1 MYIAVL
7 DIAQYDCPIVKLT
20 DLTESVEIVVLGA
33 NVSEINNGYERI
45 YITVRGEDKHDVI
58 KAIKNIQKIKY
69 VKAFRILSKKNNE
82 ARVYMYITKTRAME
96 ASVKLDATPIAPWVS
111 IDGIERW
118 ILGFPSRKKVYEY
131 ISLVKE
137 QDVIENIIV
146 KEVPDNLIMESS
158 LRFLA
163 TLNLISSIRKLTDS
177 QLNILKIALQN
188 GYYEWP
194 RRTNIVKLSSKL
206 NVSRAAIT
214 KLLRRAEYKVIKGIL
229 EFVENN
235 QGIQSIHRKQKSMP

>member
-33 NVSEINNGYERI
+33 NVSEINSGYERI
-45 YITVRGEDKHDVI
+45 YITVRGENKYDMI
-58 KAIKNIQKIKY
+58 KAIENIQKIRY
-69 VKAFRILSKKNNE
+69 VKAFKILSKKNSE

-96 ASVKLDATPIAPWVS
+96 ASVKLDAMPIAPWVS
-111 IDGIERW
+111 VDGVERW
-118 ILGFPSRKKVYEY
+118 ILGFPSRKQVHEY
-131 ISLVKE
+131 ISLIRE

-146 KEVPDNLIMESS
+146 REIPDDLIMESS

-163 TLNLISSIRKLTDS
+163 TLDLISSIRKLTDS

-194 RRTNIVKLSSKL
+194 RRTNIVELSSRLK
-206 NVSRAAIT
+206 VSRAAIT

-229 EFVENN
+229 EFVKSN
-235 QGIQSIHRKQKSMP
+235 QKIYPVHRKHKSRL

>member
-45 YITVRGEDKHDVI
+45 YITVRGENKYDMI
-58 KAIKNIQKIKY
+58 KAIENIQKIKY

-96 ASVKLDATPIAPWVS
+96 ASVKLDAMPIAPWVS
-111 IDGIERW
+111 VDGVERW
-118 ILGFPSRKKVYEY
+118 ILGFPSRKQVHEY
-131 ISLVKE
+131 ISLIKE
-137 QDVIENIIV
+137 QDIIENIIIR
-146 KEVPDNLIMESS
+146 EIPDDLIMESS

-163 TLNLISSIRKLTDS
+163 TLDLISSIRKLTDS

-194 RRTNIVKLSSKL
+194 RRTNIVELSSRL

-229 EFVENN
+229 EFVKNN
-235 QGIQSIHRKQKSMP
+235 QKIYPIRRKHKSRL